1 MRQSRAPDPVVAQP
15 AGGFGASVMT
25 KRERE
30 VVALIAEG
38 LSNKEIA
45 ERLRIAL
52 HTVKSHMHNVLE
64 KLSLHS
70 RLQVAAYV
78 HGQGGHPDPT

>member
-1 MRQSRAPDPVVAQP
+1 
-15 AGGFGASVMT
+15 MT
-25 KRERE
+25 KREWE

-38 LSNKEIA
+38 LSNKEMG
-45 ERLRIAL
+45 ERLHIAL

-78 HGQGGHPDPT
+78 HGDKGPAPPFPGLRPNGVGRAFEPGEA